1 MLPTNRLPPTGGKRR
16 PTRTIHFVLPTL
28 SFRATDFFAAPT
40 DFSLSPYGVTVE
52 TPASPPATI
61 PTQTPNQK
69 QTHFRLVN
77 PRIFL
82 LMIFSFRVYQLTN
95 QPINQQTKN
104 GWRAGPPQSPL
115 HSPRFPPAAAPPE
128 SLSRQSPTT
137 RLTNLLTCRT
147 SHLCFSTSTHQA
159 FIRISIARP
168 LQPGIYLIGR
178 TLVPLA
184 RHFPSFAH
192 AIRASVGRRPLIATG
207 LRLHPCIYPI
217 GRTLVTPCR

>member
-16 PTRTIHFVLPTL
+16 PTRTNHFVLPTL

-95 QPINQQTKN
+95 QPTNQQTKN
-104 GWRAGPPQSPL
+104 GWKGG
-115 HSPRFPPAAAPPE
+115 AAAITAPLTAFPTCGGPARIP
-128 SLSRQSPTT
+128 LSPVANHPTAEPVDVSNFPLVLFNFHAPSA
-137 RLTNLLTCRT
+137 RSNLNRT
-147 SHLCFSTSTHQA
+147 S
-159 FIRISIARP
+159 P
-168 LQPGIYLIGR
+168 
-178 TLVPLA
+178 
-184 RHFPSFAH
+184 
-192 AIRASVGRRPLIATG
+192 AT
-207 LRLHPCIYPI
+207 RYIPN
-217 GRTLVTPCR
+217 R